1 MPRRALFGP
10 ARNASF
16 TVLLISIIITGI
28 LSQHIAFVVSATT
41 PNMTSTPPPDASS
54 SPTLYY
60 VPRTIGSPIYQIL
73 LELGLASGPG
83 LSTCHGSNS
92 AAQVKVKTLSF
103 SDIKT
108 EEYLRDVNPM
118 GTSPAYIHK
127 NHPTQGKIQMFE
139 SGAILSWILEEYDTS
154 NVVHPAPGQPSR
166 ASFLFIQQYV
176 IATVYPFV
184 ASLFLHTLKP
194 AAEQD
199 AAYIKQSKSKF
210 TELLAPTLQRFKAG
224 EGDWM
229 LGGSQPS
236 AVDFLLAKPLGN
248 AESLGLLGDF
258 PILKK
263 ILTNITNR
271 PSYCE
276 AYGTECQHHSAEEMR
291 SLVLVPCDCSS
302 GL

>member
-1 MPRRALFGP
+1 MRRSPGPPR
-10 ARNASF
+10 NITF
-16 TVLLISIIITGI
+16 TALLICITIITPTA
-28 LSQHIAFVVSATT
+28 LTMASAAR
-41 PNMTSTPPPDASS
+41 PPDAPS

-83 LSTCHGSNS
+83 TGLASCHGSNNG
-92 AAQVKVKTLSF
+92 AQVNVKTLSF

-118 GTSPAYIHK
+118 GTSPAFKHE

-154 NVVHPAPGQPSR
+154 NIIHPAPGQPGR

-194 AAEQD
+194 AEEQD
-199 AAYIKQSKSKF
+199 AAYVKQSKSKF
-210 TELLAPTLQRFKAG
+210 AQLLAPTLESLKSA
-224 EGDWM
+224 ESDWM
-229 LGGSQPS
+229 LGGKEPS

-248 AESLGLLGDF
+248 ADSLGLLGEF
-258 PILKK
+258 PMLKK
-263 ILTNITNR
+263 ILTQIKNR
-271 PSYCE
+271 PSYCK

-291 SLVLVPCDCSS
+291 TLVLVPCDCSS

>member
-1 MPRRALFGP
+1 MRRSPGP
-10 ARNASF
+10 ARNVTF
-16 TVLLISIIITGI
+16 TVLLIICITIAPHHITSI
-28 LSQHIAFVVSATT
+28 SATALT
-41 PNMTSTPPPDASS
+41 MSSAPSDASS

-73 LELGLASGPG
+73 LELGLASGPE
-83 LSTCHGSNS
+83 LATCHGSNS
-92 AAQVKVKTLSF
+92 TAQVNVKTLSF

-108 EEYLRDVNPM
+108 EEFLRDVNPM
-118 GTSPAYIHK
+118 GTSPAFKHE

-154 NVVHPAPGQPSR
+154 NIIHPAPGQPSR
-166 ASFLFIQQYV
+166 ASFLFIQQYI

-194 AAEQD
+194 ADEQD
-199 AAYIKQSKSKF
+199 AAYVKQSKSKF
-210 TELLAPTLQRFKAG
+210 TELLAPTLEKFKSA

-229 LGGSQPS
+229 LEGKEPS

-248 AESLGLLGDF
+248 ADSLGLLGEF
-258 PILKK
+258 PKLKK
-263 ILTNITNR
+263 ILTKIKNR
-271 PSYCE
+271 PSYCK
-276 AYGTECQHHSAEEMR
+276 AYGTECQHHYSAEEMR
-291 SLVLVPCDCSS
+291 TLVLVPCDCSS

>member
-1 MPRRALFGP
+1 MQRSPGP
-10 ARNASF
+10 ARNVTF
-16 TVLLISIIITGI
+16 TVLLICITVA
-28 LSQHIAFVVSATT
+28 SQHTAFISAIALTMASA
-41 PNMTSTPPPDASS
+41 PPDASS

-83 LSTCHGSNS
+83 LASCHGSNN
-92 AAQVKVKTLSF
+92 AAQVNVKTLSF

-108 EEYLRDVNPM
+108 EEYLRDINPM
-118 GTSPAYIHK
+118 GTSPAFKHE
-127 NHPTQGKIQMFE
+127 NHPTQGKIQLFE

-154 NVVHPAPGQPSR
+154 NIIHPAPGQPGR
-166 ASFLFIQQYV
+166 ASFLFIQQYI

-194 AAEQD
+194 AEEQD
-199 AAYIKQSKSKF
+199 ADYVKQSKSKF
-210 TELLAPTLQRFKAG
+210 TELLAPTLERLKSA
-224 EGDWM
+224 ESDWM
-229 LGGSQPS
+229 LGGKEPS

-248 AESLGLLGDF
+248 ADSLGLLGEF
-258 PILKK
+258 SKLKK
-263 ILTNITNR
+263 ILTQIKKR
-271 PSYCE
+271 PSYCK

-291 SLVLVPCDCSS
+291 TLVLVPCDCSS